1 MRILETA
8 LAQGFVRKAPR
19 EEPVPA
25 SPSAK
30 QDEQRS
36 WLARRTLDALV
47 AIVATGGIGLTV
59 YALAT
64 ADVSGPDWA
73 LLIALVC
80 LAVVAERTDLSMYG
94 ASRVSLAFIPIFAAV
109 VASGTLGLALVVPP
123 AVIAS
128 AWGRPLHKTLFNFG
142 TLMLAGLAANGVLD
156 SFTTANYQRDWPE
169 VMLPATLAGGANFVV
184 NSSLV
189 AAAIG
194 LSTKASLRRVWSDNF
209 MWLLP
214 HYIIL
219 AFIAIAIVAAYDAM
233 GIWGVIVFLAP
244 PVMMRLSIKQ
254 YLDKTTKSVL
264 DLRRAHIQL
273 QHAHDQVTAAMTS
286 LGKAYD
292 GTLRSLSN
300 ALDLRDSET
309 GGHSERVAD
318 LTMAIAGELGIQR
331 DSEHWRYISWG
342 ALLHDVGKI
351 AIPDQILRK
360 PGKLDEQ
367 EWQIMRTHSRAGN
380 DILNAVDFLVPVA
393 EMVYSHHERYDGT
406 GYPRGLAAEEI
417 PLGAR
422 IFMIADAFDAM
433 TSDRVYRRAMPAE
446 EALAEILRNSGT
458 QFDPGCVRAFLS
470 VYQKRFVG
478 TVHHRHFVGSMQGR
492 SSGTELSE
500 SLKKAIAE
508 AAGLETGH

>member
-1 MRILETA
+1 MHFFESGV
-8 LAQGFVRKAPR
+8 AQGFVRKHPLKG
-19 EEPVPA
+19 PTPA
-25 SPSAK
+25 STTDPA
-30 QDEQRS
+30 DHPS
-36 WLARRTLDALV
+36 WLARRTLSALV
-47 AIVATGGIGLTV
+47 AIVATAGIALTA
-59 YALAT
+59 YALVT
-64 ADVSGPDWA
+64 AESAGVDWP
-73 LLIALVC
+73 LLIALVFI
-80 LAVVAERTDLSMYG
+80 AVAAERTDLSMYG

-109 VASGTLGLALVVPP
+109 VSSGTLGLALVVPP

-128 AWGRPLHKTLFNFG
+128 AWGRPVHKTLFNFG
-142 TLMLAGLAANGVLD
+142 TLMLAGYAADAALD
-156 SFTTANYQRDWPE
+156 GFTTVNYQRDWPE
-169 VMLPATLAGGANFVV
+169 VLLPATLAGAANFWV
-184 NSSLV
+184 NSLLV
-189 AAAIG
+189 ACAIA
-194 LSTKASLRRVWSDNF
+194 LSTRNGIRRVWAENF
-209 MWLLP
+209 MWLFP

-219 AFIAIAIVAAYDAM
+219 AFIALAIVAAYDAM
-233 GIWGVIVFLAP
+233 AIWGVIVFLVP
-244 PVMMRLSIKQ
+244 PVMMRFSIKQ
-254 YLDKTTKSVL
+254 YLDRTTKSVL
-264 DLRRAHIQL
+264 ELRRAHIQL

-318 LTMAIAGELGIQR
+318 LTMAIASEMGIER
-331 DSEHWRYISWG
+331 DSEHWRYICWG

-360 PGKLDEQ
+360 PGKLDDA

-380 DILNAVDFLVPVA
+380 DILMAVDFLIPVA

-406 GYPRGLAAEEI
+406 GYPRGLAGEDI

-446 EALAEILRNSGT
+446 EALAEILRHSGT
-458 QFDPGCVRAFLS
+458 QFDPGAVRAFLS
-470 VYQKRFVG
+470 VYQNRFVG

-492 SSGTELSE
+492 ASGTELSD

-508 AAGLETGH
+508 VAGLERLG